1 MFFKALIIKT
11 KQSYFFY
18 QTLRMNND
26 TSILQDLHGRNHA
39 YLRISLIERCNL
51 RCSYC
56 MPEDGI
62 QLSPKSYLMTYEEIY
77 EIAKIFVKHGV
88 TKIRLTGGEP
98 LVRKD
103 IPIILEKLATLPV
116 ELSIT
121 SNAVIIDKFID
132 VLKASGVTKIN
143 ISLDSLNAEKFKHI
157 TRRNEFDKV
166 YNNILLL
173 IKEGFIVKVNVVLM
187 KNFNDNEIIDFIK
200 FTKDLPISVRFI
212 EFMPFDGNKW
222 DMGKL
227 VSYNEVMH
235 HVNASF
241 SDEEIERLKD
251 APNDTSKNYKIKGYK
266 GSFAIISSVTNP
278 FCDTCNRLRL
288 TANGQLKNCL
298 FSSAESDLLTT
309 FRTGNPIEPII
320 QKAVQAKFKIRGGM
334 DTLEKLKEPKLHN
347 NNRSMISIGG

>member
-1 MFFKALIIKT
+1 
-11 KQSYFFY
+11 
-18 QTLRMNND
+18 MNNE
-26 TSILQDLHGRNHA
+26 TNILRDSHGRDHT

-51 RCSYC
+51 RCTYC
-56 MPEDGI
+56 MPEEGVK
-62 QLSPKSYLMTYEEIY
+62 LSPKSHLMTYEEIY
-77 EIAKIFVKHGV
+77 DIAKTFVYHGV

-98 LVRKD
+98 LIRKD

-132 VLKASGVTKIN
+132 VLKTNGVNKIN
-143 ISLDSLNAEKFKHI
+143 VSLDSLDADKFKHI
-157 TRRNEFDKV
+157 TRRHEFEKV

-173 IKEGFIVKVNVVLM
+173 VKEGFQVKVNAVLM
-187 KNFNDNEIIDFIK
+187 KDFNDNEIIDFIN

-222 DMGKL
+222 DISKM
-227 VSYNEVMH
+227 VSYAEVMTY
-235 HVNASF
+235 VSKVFAA
-241 SDEEIERLKD
+241 DQVERIQD

-278 FCDTCNRLRL
+278 FCDSCNRLRL

-298 FSSAESDLLTT
+298 FSSGESDLLTAL
-309 FRTGNPIEPII
+309 RSGKSIEPVI
-320 QKAVQAKFKIRGGM
+320 QKAVQAKLKVRGGM
-334 DTLEKLKEPKLHN
+334 DTLKKLQEPELHT
-347 NNRSMISIGG
+347 NNRSMITIGG